1 MRHGLTRL
9 ITVAAMLGSALTLA
23 GGTLIAT
30 TTPASAAEGGANVC
44 ASFAGTVDLTTG
56 VITETYSGC
65 HQQGSATDQYTLGQT
80 SPITIHWATGNAT
93 SDVVASSVIDPAGPC
108 PTGEI
113 SVDVTLTV
121 VGGAYAG
128 STGDNVICSDIS
140 GLPIVHNTNLGPIVI

>member
-1 MRHGLTRL
+1 MGHRRNRKLAA
-9 ITVAAMLGSALTLA
+9 VAAVGSAMIVGGGMLIATAGPASASA
-23 GGTLIAT
+23 GGT
-30 TTPASAAEGGANVC
+30 NVC
-44 ASFAGTVDLTTG
+44 STFAGTADLSTG
-56 VITETYSGC
+56 VATQTYSGC
-65 HQQGSATDQYTLGQT
+65 QEHGSGTAQYTLGPTTQF
-80 SPITIHWATGNAT
+80 TIHWATGNAT